1 MAKIQTRE
9 LRELDNGELVRRLR
23 EAETELI
30 NLRFGL
36 ATRQTEDT
44 TRVRTTKR
52 QIARIKTLLTER
64 EQEA

>member
-1 MAKIQTRE
+1 MANTETRE
-9 LRELDNGELVRRLR
+9 LRELNDVELRRRLE
-23 EAETELI
+23 EAQTELI

-44 TRVRTTKR
+44 TRVRLTKR
-52 QIARIKTLLTER
+52 QIARIKTLMTER